1 MIEKIKN
8 KLVGKRIVL
17 KITKPDLATANV
29 IFEAICENRKHL
41 RPWLPWEKEAK
52 RVEDSMKYLFDK
64 EEKFKAGEKV
74 EYGIYVNNVYAGNI
88 GIFDI
93 NKTKKSAEIG
103 YWLSAKFARNGYV
116 SEAVK
121 LLEKEFFTN
130 GLNRIQIKCDER
142 NLASSGVAKKCGY
155 VLEGKLRQNSYSEHF
170 KDFRNTLVFSK
181 LKSEFDKEKV
191 GK

>member
-17 KITKPDLATANV
+17 KITKPDLATANA
-29 IFEAICENRKHL
+29 IFEVICENRKHL
-41 RPWLPWEKEAK
+41 RPWLPWEKETK
-52 RVEDSMKYLFDK
+52 KVEDSMKYLFDK
-64 EEKFKAGEKV
+64 EDMFKAGKKV

-93 NKTKKSAEIG
+93 NNTKKSAEIG
-103 YWLSAKFARNGYV
+103 YWLSTKFARNGYV

-142 NLASSGVAKKCGY
+142 NLASSGVAQKCGY
-155 VLEGKLRQNSYSEHF
+155 VLEGKLREDSYSEHF